1 MGQVFLSYARQDG
14 LFAEKL
20 ARVLEN
26 AGHNVWWD
34 RRLDSGEEFSAEIET
49 ALNQSNVVLVA
60 WSAQSVRSRWVRDEA
75 AFGGDTGRLVPVSID
90 GTLPPMGFRQFHSM
104 DLSGWKG
111 GTRDRRTA
119 ELLHSVERRMKS
131 PAPTEARATG
141 EEGSRRRAAAR
152 YTRTM
157 WWAAAAAVLL
167 VAILS
172 GGLWLWMNHSRQSG
186 APTKPTM
193 TLLAFTTATADPQL
207 REIASET
214 RDSLSSTLAQSGIPV
229 KLLGAPPQ
237 ASNSAGDYVISGN
250 FSRDGDK
257 VVGTLHLDEAAHGV
271 SLTSYRFEAAGDDV
285 RNLPERIGVQMA
297 GNISGSVELMVLDRG
312 QPTDPTLLAEL
323 MQSSNSL
330 NDFLQRYQNA
340 KLVVAKAPDLRPA
353 QAALAYY
360 TSFVL
365 DAFPL
370 DQRMTAV
377 AEARRAYDKAREL
390 DPSAGDI
397 EGAWCFLH
405 SDALWRECEDHLRAG
420 IARSADDD
428 WLDEFLANTLKQVG
442 RFDEAAQLQQLSY
455 THDPYAPMKIGH
467 MLMMLEYTRADKDA
481 DELSRNGSRW
491 WPEFKGSFVRNR
503 VMGLLVRGDFPG
515 IRRLSQQPDVKDNS
529 AFQGS
534 AAIIS
539 ALDSNSVA
547 ALRRACAA
555 VFGSDLN
562 SVPPFLPLQ
571 CLVAFNSLGDEDSA
585 YTLADKMY
593 SKRLGRTPAETEQI
607 WLNDPEGGAPLQMV
621 TSATAAPMRRDPRYI
636 ALAQRTGLLDYWRSG
651 RPPDFCRPPH
661 PEPVCGELL
670 KRS

>member
-1 MGQVFLSYARQDG
+1 MGHIFLSYARVDRSS
-14 LFAEKL
+14 AERL
-20 ARVLEN
+20 ARVLEE
-26 AGHNVWWD
+26 AGHEMWWD
-34 RRLDSGEEFSAEIET
+34 RHIDSGEEFASEIEA
-49 ALNQSNVVLVA
+49 ALERADVVLVA
-60 WSAQSVRSRWVRDEA
+60 WSATSVKSRWVRDEA
-75 AFGGDTGRLVPVSID
+75 AIGGDTGRLVPVSID

-104 DLSGWKG
+104 DLTGWKG
-111 GTRDRRTA
+111 GKRDGRTA
-119 ELLHSVERRMKS
+119 ELLHSVERRMTS
-131 PAPTEARATG
+131 PPNGEPVVTAPK
-141 EEGSRRRAAAR
+141 RRQRIRVADG
-152 YTRTM
+152 Y
-157 WWAAAAAVLL
+157 WWVAAAVVLL
-167 VAILS
+167 AIAAGGWWLLS
-172 GGLWLWMNHSRQSG
+172 ERGTSTVLPVK
-186 APTKPTM
+186 ATM
-193 TLLAFTTATADPQL
+193 ELLAFTTTSPDPQL
-207 REIASET
+207 RQMAAEA
-214 RDSLSSTLAQSGIPV
+214 RDSISSTLAQTGIPV
-229 KLLGAPPQ
+229 KLSGSAAQ
-237 ASNSAGDYVISGN
+237 GSAAAGDYLISGN

-257 VVGTLHLDEAAHGV
+257 VVATLHLSEAVHGV
-271 SLTSYRFEAAGDDV
+271 SLASYRFEAAGDDV
-285 RNLPERIGVQMA
+285 RNLAERIGVQMA
-297 GNISGSVELMVLDRG
+297 GNISGSVELMVLDRR

-340 KLVVAKAPDLRPA
+340 KQVVAKAPDLRPA

-360 TSFVL
+360 TSFAL

-467 MLMMLEYTRADKDA
+467 MLMMLEYTGADKDA

-555 VFGSDLN
+555 VSGSDLN

-607 WLNDPEGGAPLQMV
+607 WLNDPEGGAPFQMV